1 MKSSK
6 PDTRGYASGTVS
18 TGLGPMRQ
26 TPAGKPAND
35 RVDMKG
41 LPRQVGVGKE
51 FPGVG
56 KPSINSI
63 GTKKAMGTTMK
74 RTVKG

>member
-1 MKSSK
+1 MKSST

-26 TPAGKPAND
+26 TPAGKAAND
-35 RVDMKG
+35 TVSMKG
-41 LPRQVGVGKE
+41 TPRQVGVGKP
-51 FPGVG
+51 FPGTG
-56 KPSINSI
+56 KPSISSL
-63 GTKKAMGTTMK
+63 GSKKAMGTTMK